1 MWQEIVKLKYIKD
14 IPICLIKRKIF
25 ESPIWSDLLKIRHIY
40 LRGGEREYKINNGE
54 RICFLLDS
62 WMGGPPYVSD
72 IPSCM
77 NYAAIKTPL
86 WLN

>member
-40 LRGGEREYKINNGE
+40 LRGRESI
-54 RICFLLDS
+54 RFT
-62 WMGGPPYVSD
+62 MGKGSAF
-72 IPSCM
+72 C
-77 NYAAIKTPL
+77 
-86 WLN
+86 